1 PGRGGLELGP
11 NLVQVS
17 SEAAAR
23 VGVAGLTGRLAAAG
37 RLLGVVPERGFLVLP
52 RSREQVDR
60 LAALPFVEAMIPYH
74 PALKIDRG
82 LGRTPLIEAKRARST
97 TLRVMVAAWQ
107 GAGKEE
113 LAEMRREVE
122 AVAGARAVSD
132 FSSDGT
138 VLLAEVPSGRVSDL
152 AGIDTVQAIQ
162 EEPEEL
168 LANSESPSVVMTG
181 SLEDTLGARPY
192 HDIGV
197 DGGGIDTNGDGQR
210 INDGSDA
217 VPPQIVAGTDNGVS
231 YDSAQFSQTATQ
243 PTTIHPPTAPT
254 PRQHT

>member
-1 PGRGGLELGP
+1 
-11 NLVQVS
+11 
-17 SEAAAR
+17 
-23 VGVAGLTGRLAAAG
+23 
-37 RLLGVVPERGFLVLP
+37 
-52 RSREQVDR
+52 
-60 LAALPFVEAMIPYH
+60 ALPVVEAMIPYH

-217 VPPQIVAGTDNGVS
+217 VPPQIVAVTDNGVS

-243 PTTIHPPTAPT
+243 PTTILHPIGPTHRKIHAIQTVQDDGSTCDAVLSGSGTHGNVVAGAIAGWPT
-254 PRQHT
+254 GIGVFVSKQTGIDRP